1 MEQDTKRIKIKIKTN
16 FSGSDFEVEVPA
28 HYNVRQI
35 LISTMPQYI
44 NESIIDKEISEE
56 WEILIN
62 EKEIWFYKDKFE
74 TRLKE
79 GDLLEVYLTP
89 LGGG

>member
-1 MEQDTKRIKIKIKTN
+1 MKLHTKRIKIKTN
-16 FSGSDFEVEVPA
+16 FAGSDFEKEVPA
-28 HYNVRQI
+28 HYSVRDI
-35 LISTMPQYI
+35 LHSIMPEFI
-44 NESIIDKEISEE
+44 KNSKMDLEISEE

-62 EKEIWFYKDKFE
+62 EKEIWFYPDKFE
-74 TRLKE
+74 TLLKT